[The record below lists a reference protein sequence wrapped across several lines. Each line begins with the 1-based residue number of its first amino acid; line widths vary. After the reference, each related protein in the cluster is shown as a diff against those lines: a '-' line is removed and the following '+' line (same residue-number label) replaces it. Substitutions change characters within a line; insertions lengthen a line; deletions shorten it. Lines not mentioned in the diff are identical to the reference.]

1 MLLEELKN
9 RNITVWGDGREGRA
23 VQIFLEHRNNNVKTV
38 VDPVSSLSGVIVKSP
53 GISNYRSEISN
64 AKRFG
69 SVFTSGTNL
78 FMEAALMMPEDRPFL
93 IGVTGTKGKSTTS
106 SLIYHVLKELGY
118 RVGLCGNIGIP
129 AIELAEHLEDYD
141 VIVVEMSSYQCT
153 DLIHGFDLT
162 VVLNLYPEHID
173 WHLTHENYYKD
184 KLNILRVRDPGKKAI
199 VNYNNG
205 TLAFH
210 TREEKDL
217 IHYNNMDGVHE
228 FNGWFYDGTEK
239 LFTSMMLPLKGAH
252 NIENICAVLSVM
264 KELGVE
270 LTECEAHIRSF
281 EPLPHRLQEIAFIN
295 GVRYVDDSI
304 STTPETAIA
313 AMKSYT
319 GCNIILLAGG
329 HDREQDYVELAKYV
343 KDNDIPVLAMPPTGR
358 RICEEVEEAGG
369 IVYEVKDMKEA
380 VVRAFSMAKP
390 GDVVLLSPA
399 APSYGVYKNFEE
411 RGDVFKENVLS
422 LDAK

>member
-199 VNYNNG
+199 VN
-205 TLAFH
+205 
-210 TREEKDL
+210 
-217 IHYNNMDGVHE
+217 
-228 FNGWFYDGTEK
+228 
-239 LFTSMMLPLKGAH
+239 
-252 NIENICAVLSVM
+252 
-264 KELGVE
+264 
-270 LTECEAHIRSF
+270 
-281 EPLPHRLQEIAFIN
+281 
-295 GVRYVDDSI
+295 
-304 STTPETAIA
+304 
-313 AMKSYT
+313 
-319 GCNIILLAGG
+319 
-329 HDREQDYVELAKYV
+329 
-343 KDNDIPVLAMPPTGR
+343 
-358 RICEEVEEAGG
+358 
-369 IVYEVKDMKEA
+369 
-380 VVRAFSMAKP
+380 
-390 GDVVLLSPA
+390 
-399 APSYGVYKNFEE
+399 
-411 RGDVFKENVLS
+411 
-422 LDAK
+422 